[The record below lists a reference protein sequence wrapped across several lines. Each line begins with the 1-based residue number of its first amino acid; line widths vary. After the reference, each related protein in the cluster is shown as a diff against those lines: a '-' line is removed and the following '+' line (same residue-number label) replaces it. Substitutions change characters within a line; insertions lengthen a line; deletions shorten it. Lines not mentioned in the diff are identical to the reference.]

1 LRRWPKST
9 NSAKKTGEIMS
20 DPRPRRRP
28 ALLSL
33 LALLLIGGLAAH
45 AEAFDTPARAAI
57 LIDLQSGQEL
67 YAKNADEPLHPASMS
82 KLMTALMVFE
92 RLADG
97 SLSLDDTFPV
107 SEKAWR
113 KGGSKMF
120 VEVGSRVRVEDLL
133 HGIIV
138 QSGNDACIVVAE
150 ALAGSEE
157 AFSEMMTKRGRELG
171 LTHSTFRNA
180 SGWPDPEHLMTA
192 RDLAKLATI
201 IIQNYPQYYEIFAQK
216 EFTYNNIRQHARNP
230 LLYDD
235 IGADGLKT
243 GHTEEAGYGLTASA
257 VRDGRRLVMVLAG
270 LQRPGDRAREAERL
284 LDYGYRNFKNY
295 QLFVRGDTVD
305 QADVWLGS
313 VGSVPLLV
321 QEDVWVTLSPEGRR
335 DLEVKVVYDGPIPAP
350 VADGSELAEL
360 EVSAPGLEPRRIPL
374 IAGATVQAA
383 SMFGRMSSAI
393 GYLIWGPS

>member
-1 LRRWPKST
+1 
-9 NSAKKTGEIMS
+9 
-20 DPRPRRRP
+20 
-28 ALLSL
+28 LSL
-33 LALLLIGGLAAH
+33 LAVLLIGGLAAR
-45 AEAFDTPARAAI
+45 AEAFDTSAQAAI

-67 YAKNADEPLHPASMS
+67 YAKNPDVPMHPASMS

-97 SLSLDDTFPV
+97 SLSLDDTLPV

-157 AFSEMMTKRGRELG
+157 AFSEMMTRRAHELG
-171 LTHSTFRNA
+171 LTHSTFKNA
-180 SGWPDPEHLMTA
+180 SGWPDPDHLMSA

-201 IIQNYPQYYEIFAQK
+201 IIKNYPQYYEIFAQK
-216 EFTYNNIRQHARNP
+216 EFTYNNIRQHTRNP

-295 QLFVRGDTVD
+295 QLFARGDTVD

-313 VGSVPLLV
+313 AGSVPLLV

-350 VADGSELAEL
+350 VADGSEVAEL

>member
-1 LRRWPKST
+1 
-9 NSAKKTGEIMS
+9 MS
-20 DPRPRRRP
+20 DKRARR
-28 ALLSL
+28 LLIVLSL
-33 LALLLIGGLAAH
+33 FAGLLAGEPAARAEAYETAAH
-45 AEAFDTPARAAI
+45 AAI

-67 YAKNADEPLHPASMS
+67 YAKNADVPLHPASMS
-82 KLMTALMVFE
+82 KLMTVLMVFE

-97 SLSLDDTFPV
+97 SLSLDDTLPV

-120 VEVGSRVRVEDLL
+120 VDLGSRVRVEDLL

-150 ALAGSEE
+150 ALGGTEE
-157 AFSEMMTKRGRELG
+157 AFSEQMTRRGRELG
-171 LTHSTFRNA
+171 LTHSVFKNA
-180 SGWPDPEHLMTA
+180 SGWPDADHLMSA
-192 RDLAKLATI
+192 RDLATLATI
-201 IIQNYPQYYEIFAQK
+201 IIKQYPQYYKIFGEK
-216 EFTYNNIRQHARNP
+216 EFIYNNIRQHARNP
-230 LLYDD
+230 LLYQD

-270 LQRPGDRAREAERL
+270 LQRPGDRAREAAGL

-295 QLFVRGDTVD
+295 QLFARGDAVE

-313 VGSVPLLV
+313 AGSVPLLV
-321 QEDVWVTLSPEGRR
+321 QEDVWVSLTADGRR
-335 DLEVKVVYDGPIPAP
+335 DLRVKVAYDGPIPAP
-350 VADGSELAEL
+350 IADGSQVAEL
-360 EVSAPGLEPRRIPL
+360 EITAPGLQPRRIPL
-374 IAGATVQAA
+374 IAGDTVQAA
-383 SMFGRMSSAI
+383 SMFGRVTSAL

>member
-1 LRRWPKST
+1 MAP
-9 NSAKKTGEIMS
+9 AKAGEIMS

-28 ALLSL
+28 TLLSL
-33 LALLLIGGLAAH
+33 LAVLLIGGLAAR
-45 AEAFDTPARAAI
+45 AEAYDTPAQAAI

-67 YAKNADEPLHPASMS
+67 YAKNPDVPLHPASMS

-157 AFSEMMTKRGRELG
+157 AFSEMMTRRARELG
-171 LTHSTFRNA
+171 LTHSTFKNA

-201 IIQNYPQYYEIFAQK
+201 IIENYAQYYGIFAQK

-230 LLYDD
+230 LLYAD

-284 LDYGYRNFKNY
+284 LDYGFRNFKNY
-295 QLFVRGDTVD
+295 QLFARGGTVD

-321 QEDVWVTLSPEGRR
+321 QEDVWVTLTPEGRR
-335 DLEVKVVYDGPIPAP
+335 DLAVKVVYDGPIPAP

-360 EVSAPGLEPRRIPL
+360 EISAPGLDPRRIPL

-383 SMFGRMSSAI
+383 SMFGRMTSAI

>member
-1 LRRWPKST
+1 LIQG
-9 NSAKKTGEIMS
+9 AKEAGEIMS
-20 DPRPRRRP
+20 DKRSRRLLI
-28 ALLSL
+28 ALSL
-33 LALLLIGGLAAH
+33 LAGLLAGGPAAH
-45 AEAFDTPARAAI
+45 AQTYDTPAHAAI

-67 YAKNADEPLHPASMS
+67 YAKNPDVPLHPASMS
-82 KLMTALMVFE
+82 KLMTVLMVFE

-97 SLSLDDTFPV
+97 SLSLDDTLPV

-120 VEVGSRVRVEDLL
+120 VDLGSQVRVEDLL

-150 ALAGSEE
+150 ALGGTEE
-157 AFSEMMTKRGRELG
+157 AFSEQMTRRGRELG
-171 LTHSTFRNA
+171 LTHSTFKNA
-180 SGWPDPEHLMTA
+180 SGWPDPDHLMSA

-201 IIQNYPQYYEIFAQK
+201 IIQQYPQYYKIFGER

-230 LLYDD
+230 LLHQD

-270 LQRPGDRAREAERL
+270 LKGPKDRAREAASL

-295 QLFVRGDTVD
+295 HLFARGDAVE
-305 QADVWLGS
+305 QADVWLGNA
-313 VGSVPLLV
+313 GSVPLLV
-321 QEDVWVTLSPEGRR
+321 QEDVWVSLTGDGRR
-335 DLEVKVVYDGPIPAP
+335 DLRVKVVYDGPIPAP
-350 VADGSELAEL
+350 IANGSQLAEL
-360 EVSAPGLEPRRIPL
+360 EITAPGLEPRRVPL
-374 IAGATVQAA
+374 LAGETVQAA
-383 SMFGRMSSAI
+383 SMLGRMSSAL

>member
-1 LRRWPKST
+1 
-9 NSAKKTGEIMS
+9 MS
-20 DPRPRRRP
+20 DKRARRLLI
-28 ALLSL
+28 ALSL
-33 LALLLIGGLAAH
+33 LAGLLAGGPAARAEAYETAAH
-45 AEAFDTPARAAI
+45 AAI

-67 YAKNADEPLHPASMS
+67 YAKNADVPLHPASMS
-82 KLMTALMVFE
+82 KLMTVLMVFE

-97 SLSLDDTFPV
+97 SLSLDDTLPV

-120 VEVGSRVRVEDLL
+120 VDLGSRVRVEDLL

-150 ALAGSEE
+150 ALGGTEE
-157 AFSEMMTKRGRELG
+157 AFAEQMTKRGRELG
-171 LTHSTFRNA
+171 LTHSVFKNA
-180 SGWPDPEHLMTA
+180 SGWPDPDHLMSA
-192 RDLAKLATI
+192 RDLATLATI
-201 IIQNYPQYYEIFAQK
+201 IIKQYPQYYKIFGQK
-216 EFTYNNIRQHARNP
+216 EFIYNNIRQHARNP
-230 LLYDD
+230 LLYQD

-270 LQRPGDRAREAERL
+270 LPRPGDRAREAAGL

-295 QLFVRGDTVD
+295 QLFARGDAVE

-313 VGSVPLLV
+313 AGSVPLLV
-321 QEDVWVTLSPEGRR
+321 QEDVWVSLTADGRR
-335 DLEVKVVYDGPIPAP
+335 DLRVKVVYDGPIPAP
-350 VADGSELAEL
+350 IADGSQVAEL
-360 EVSAPGLEPRRIPL
+360 EITAPGLEPRRIPL
-374 IAGATVQAA
+374 IAGDTVQAA
-383 SMFGRMSSAI
+383 SMFGRVTSAL

>member
-1 LRRWPKST
+1 
-9 NSAKKTGEIMS
+9 MS
-20 DPRPRRRP
+20 DKRSRR
-28 ALLSL
+28 LLIVLSL
-33 LALLLIGGLAAH
+33 FAGLLAGGPAAR
-45 AEAFDTPARAAI
+45 AETYDTPAHAAI

-67 YAKNADEPLHPASMS
+67 YAKNPDVPLHPASMS
-82 KLMTALMVFE
+82 KLMTVLMVFE

-120 VEVGSRVRVEDLL
+120 VDLGSQVRVEDLL

-150 ALAGSEE
+150 ALGGTEE
-157 AFSEMMTKRGRELG
+157 AFSEQMTKRGRELG
-171 LTHSTFRNA
+171 LTHSTFKNA
-180 SGWPDPEHLMTA
+180 SGWPDPDHLMSA
-192 RDLAKLATI
+192 RDLATLATI
-201 IIQNYPQYYEIFAQK
+201 IIQQYPQYYRIFGEK
-216 EFTYNNIRQHARNP
+216 EFTYNNIRQYARNP
-230 LLYDD
+230 LLHQD

-270 LQRPGDRAREAERL
+270 LPGPKDRAREAASL

-295 QLFVRGDTVD
+295 QLFTRGDAVE
-305 QADVWLGS
+305 QADVWLGNA
-313 VGSVPLLV
+313 GSVPLLV
-321 QEDVWVTLSPEGRR
+321 QEDVWVSLTADGRR
-335 DLEVKVVYDGPIPAP
+335 DLRVKVVYDGPIPAP
-350 VADGSELAEL
+350 IANGSRVAEL
-360 EVSAPGLEPRRIPL
+360 EITAPGLEPRRIPL
-374 IAGATVQAA
+374 IAGDTVQAA
-383 SMFGRMSSAI
+383 SMFGRMTSAL

>member
-1 LRRWPKST
+1 
-9 NSAKKTGEIMS
+9 MS
-20 DPRPRRRP
+20 DKRSRR
-28 ALLSL
+28 LLIVLSL
-33 LALLLIGGLAAH
+33 LAGVLTGGPAAR
-45 AEAFDTPARAAI
+45 AEVYDTPAHAAI

-67 YAKNADEPLHPASMS
+67 YAKNADVPLHPASMS

-97 SLSLDDTFPV
+97 SLSLDDTLPV

-120 VEVGSRVRVEDLL
+120 VDLGSRVRVEDLL

-150 ALAGSEE
+150 ALGGTEE
-157 AFSEMMTKRGRELG
+157 AFSEQMTKRGRELG
-171 LTHSTFRNA
+171 LTHSVFKNA
-180 SGWPDPEHLMTA
+180 SGWPDPDHLMSA
-192 RDLAKLATI
+192 RDLATLATI
-201 IIQNYPQYYEIFAQK
+201 IIQQYPQYYKIFGEK

-230 LLYDD
+230 LLYQD

-270 LQRPGDRAREAERL
+270 LQRPGDRAREAAGL

-295 QLFVRGDTVD
+295 QLFARGDAVE
-305 QADVWLGS
+305 QADVWLGNA
-313 VGSVPLLV
+313 GSVPLLV
-321 QEDVWVTLSPEGRR
+321 QEDVWVSLSADGRR
-335 DLEVKVVYDGPIPAP
+335 DLRVKVVYDGPIPAP
-350 VADGSELAEL
+350 IANGSQVAEL
-360 EVSAPGLEPRRIPL
+360 EITAPGLEPRRIPL
-374 IAGATVQAA
+374 IAGDTVQAA
-383 SMFGRMSSAI
+383 SMFGRMSSAL

>member
-1 LRRWPKST
+1 
-9 NSAKKTGEIMS
+9 MS
-20 DPRPRRRP
+20 DKRSRR
-28 ALLSL
+28 LLIVLSL
-33 LALLLIGGLAAH
+33 LAGVLTGGPAAR
-45 AEAFDTPARAAI
+45 AEVYDTPAHAAI

-67 YAKNADEPLHPASMS
+67 YAKNADVPLHPASMS

-97 SLSLDDTFPV
+97 SLSLDDTLPV

-120 VEVGSRVRVEDLL
+120 VDLGSRVRVEDLL

-150 ALAGSEE
+150 ALGGTEE
-157 AFSEMMTKRGRELG
+157 AFSEQMTKRGRELG
-171 LTHSTFRNA
+171 LTHSVFKNA
-180 SGWPDPEHLMTA
+180 SGWPDPDHLMSA
-192 RDLAKLATI
+192 RDLATLATI
-201 IIQNYPQYYEIFAQK
+201 IIQQYPQYYKIFGEK

-230 LLYDD
+230 LLYQD

-270 LQRPGDRAREAERL
+270 LQRPGDRAREAAGL

-295 QLFVRGDTVD
+295 QLFARGDAVE

-313 VGSVPLLV
+313 AGSVPLLV
-321 QEDVWVTLSPEGRR
+321 QEDVWVSLTADGRR
-335 DLEVKVVYDGPIPAP
+335 DLRVKVVYDGPIPAP
-350 VADGSELAEL
+350 IANGSQVAEL
-360 EVSAPGLEPRRIPL
+360 EITAPGLEPRRIPL
-374 IAGATVQAA
+374 IAGDTVQAA
-383 SMFGRMSSAI
+383 SMFGRMSSAL

>member
-1 LRRWPKST
+1 
-9 NSAKKTGEIMS
+9 MS
-20 DPRPRRRP
+20 DKRSRR
-28 ALLSL
+28 LLIVLSL
-33 LALLLIGGLAAH
+33 LAGVLTGGPAAR
-45 AEAFDTPARAAI
+45 AEVYDTPAHAAI

-67 YAKNADEPLHPASMS
+67 YAKNADVPLHPASMS

-97 SLSLDDTFPV
+97 SLSLDDTLPV

-120 VEVGSRVRVEDLL
+120 VDLGSRVRVEDLL

-150 ALAGSEE
+150 ALGGTEE
-157 AFSEMMTKRGRELG
+157 AFSEQMTKRGRELG
-171 LTHSTFRNA
+171 LTHSVFKNA
-180 SGWPDPEHLMTA
+180 SGWPDPDHLMSA
-192 RDLAKLATI
+192 RDLATLATI
-201 IIQNYPQYYEIFAQK
+201 IIQQYPQYYKIFGEK

-230 LLYDD
+230 LLYQD

-270 LQRPGDRAREAERL
+270 LQRPGDRAREAAGL

-295 QLFVRGDTVD
+295 QLFARGDAVE
-305 QADVWLGS
+305 QADVWLGNA
-313 VGSVPLLV
+313 GSVPLLV
-321 QEDVWVTLSPEGRR
+321 QEDVWVSLTADGRR
-335 DLEVKVVYDGPIPAP
+335 DLRVKVVYDGPIPAP
-350 VADGSELAEL
+350 IANGSQVAEL
-360 EVSAPGLEPRRIPL
+360 EITAPGLEPRRIPL
-374 IAGATVQAA
+374 IAGDTVQAA
-383 SMFGRMSSAI
+383 SMFGRMSSAL

>member
-1 LRRWPKST
+1 
-9 NSAKKTGEIMS
+9 MS
-20 DPRPRRRP
+20 DPRPRRHSTW
-28 ALLSL
+28 LSL
-33 LALLLIGGLAAH
+33 LAVLLIGGLAAR
-45 AEAFDTPARAAI
+45 AEAYDTSAQAAI

-67 YAKNADEPLHPASMS
+67 YAKNPDVPLHPASMS

-97 SLSLDDTFPV
+97 SLSLDDTLPV

-157 AFSEMMTKRGRELG
+157 AFAEMMTRRAHELG
-171 LTHSTFRNA
+171 LTHSTFKNA
-180 SGWPDPEHLMTA
+180 SGWPDPEHLMSV

-201 IIQNYPQYYEIFAQK
+201 IIQNYPQYYDIFGQK
-216 EFTYNNIRQHARNP
+216 EFTYNNIRQHTRNP
-230 LLYDD
+230 LLYED

-243 GHTEEAGYGLTASA
+243 GHTDEAGYGLTASA
-257 VRDGRRLVMVLAG
+257 VRDGRRLVIVLAG
-270 LQRPGDRAREAERL
+270 LQRPADRAREAERL
-284 LDYGYRNFKNY
+284 LDYGFRNFKNY
-295 QLFVRGDTVD
+295 QLFARGGTVD

-313 VGSVPLLV
+313 AGSVPLLV
-321 QEDVWVTLSPEGRR
+321 PEDVWVTLTSEGRR
-335 DLEVKVVYDGPIPAP
+335 DLEVKVIYDGPIPAP
-350 VADGSELAEL
+350 VADGSEVAEL
-360 EVSAPGLEPRRIPL
+360 EVTAPGLEPRRLPL
-374 IAGATVQAA
+374 IAGASVQAA
-383 SMFGRMSSAI
+383 SMFGRMTSAI

>member
-1 LRRWPKST
+1 MLGRFQSVKE
-9 NSAKKTGEIMS
+9 AGETMS
-20 DPRPRRRP
+20 DKRARR
-28 ALLSL
+28 LLIVLSL
-33 LALLLIGGLAAH
+33 FAGLLAGEPAARAEAYETAAH
-45 AEAFDTPARAAI
+45 AAI

-67 YAKNADEPLHPASMS
+67 YAKNADVPLHPASMS
-82 KLMTALMVFE
+82 KLMTVLMVFE

-97 SLSLDDTFPV
+97 SLSLDDTLPV

-120 VEVGSRVRVEDLL
+120 VDLGSRVRVEDLL

-150 ALAGSEE
+150 ALGGTEE
-157 AFSEMMTKRGRELG
+157 AFSEQMTRRGRERG
-171 LTHSTFRNA
+171 LTHSVFKNA
-180 SGWPDPEHLMTA
+180 SGWPDPDHLMSA
-192 RDLAKLATI
+192 RDLATLATI
-201 IIQNYPQYYEIFAQK
+201 IIKQYPQYYKIFGEK
-216 EFTYNNIRQHARNP
+216 EFIYNNIRQHARNP
-230 LLYDD
+230 LLYQD

-270 LQRPGDRAREAERL
+270 LQRPGDRAREAAGL

-295 QLFVRGDTVD
+295 QLFARGDAVE

-313 VGSVPLLV
+313 AGSVPLLV
-321 QEDVWVTLSPEGRR
+321 QEDVWVSLTADGRR
-335 DLEVKVVYDGPIPAP
+335 DLRVKVAYDGPIPAP
-350 VADGSELAEL
+350 IADGSQVAEL
-360 EVSAPGLEPRRIPL
+360 EITAPGLEPRRIPL
-374 IAGATVQAA
+374 IAGDTVQAA
-383 SMFGRMSSAI
+383 SMFGRVTSAL

>member
-1 LRRWPKST
+1 
-9 NSAKKTGEIMS
+9 MS
-20 DPRPRRRP
+20 DKRARR
-28 ALLSL
+28 LLIVLSL
-33 LALLLIGGLAAH
+33 FAGLLAGGPAAH
-45 AEAFDTPARAAI
+45 AEAYETAAHAAI

-67 YAKNADEPLHPASMS
+67 YAKNADVPLHPASMS
-82 KLMTALMVFE
+82 KLMTVLMVFE

-97 SLSLDDTFPV
+97 SLSLDDTLPV

-120 VEVGSRVRVEDLL
+120 VDLGSRVRVEDLL

-150 ALAGSEE
+150 ALGGTEE
-157 AFSEMMTKRGRELG
+157 AFSEQMTRRGRELG
-171 LTHSTFRNA
+171 LTHSVFKNA
-180 SGWPDPEHLMTA
+180 SGWPDPDHLMSA
-192 RDLAKLATI
+192 RDLATLATI
-201 IIQNYPQYYEIFAQK
+201 IIKQYPQYYKIFGEK
-216 EFTYNNIRQHARNP
+216 EFIYNNIRQHARNP
-230 LLYDD
+230 LLYQD

-270 LQRPGDRAREAERL
+270 LQRPGDRAREAAGL

-295 QLFVRGDTVD
+295 QLFARGDAVE

-313 VGSVPLLV
+313 AGSVPLLV
-321 QEDVWVTLSPEGRR
+321 QEDVWASLTADGRR
-335 DLEVKVVYDGPIPAP
+335 DLRVKVAYDGPIPAP
-350 VADGSELAEL
+350 IADGSQVAEL
-360 EVSAPGLEPRRIPL
+360 EITAPGLEPRRIPL
-374 IAGATVQAA
+374 IAGDTVQAA
-383 SMFGRMSSAI
+383 SMFGRVTSAL

>member
-1 LRRWPKST
+1 
-9 NSAKKTGEIMS
+9 MS
-20 DPRPRRRP
+20 DQRSRRH
-28 ALLSL
+28 LVVLSL
-33 LALLLIGGLAAH
+33 CAVLLGAATPAR
-45 AEAFDTPARAAI
+45 AETYDTPAQAAI

-67 YAKNADEPLHPASMS
+67 YAKNPDLPLHPASMS
-82 KLMTALMVFE
+82 KLMTVLMVFE

-133 HGIIV
+133 RGIIV

-150 ALAGSEE
+150 ALGGSEE
-157 AFSEMMTKRGRELG
+157 AFSEQMTRRGRELG
-171 LTHSTFRNA
+171 LTHSTFKNA
-180 SGWPDPEHLMTA
+180 SGWPDPEHLMSA

-201 IIQNYPQYYEIFAQK
+201 IIERYPQYYEIFGER
-216 EFTYNNIRQHARNP
+216 EFTFSNIRQHARNP
-230 LLYDD
+230 LLYQD

-270 LQRPGDRAREAERL
+270 LRGPKDRAREAERL

-295 QLFVRGDTVD
+295 QLFGRGDAVA

-313 VGSVPLLV
+313 VGKVPLLV
-321 QEDVWVTLSPEGRR
+321 PEDVWVSLSADGRR
-335 DLEVKVVYDGPIPAP
+335 DLKVKVVYDGPIPAP
-350 VADGSELAEL
+350 VTDGSEVATLDITAT
-360 EVSAPGLEPRRIPL
+360 GLEPRRIPL
-374 IAGATVQAA
+374 IAGETVQSAG
-383 SMFGRMSSAI
+383 MFGRVTSAI